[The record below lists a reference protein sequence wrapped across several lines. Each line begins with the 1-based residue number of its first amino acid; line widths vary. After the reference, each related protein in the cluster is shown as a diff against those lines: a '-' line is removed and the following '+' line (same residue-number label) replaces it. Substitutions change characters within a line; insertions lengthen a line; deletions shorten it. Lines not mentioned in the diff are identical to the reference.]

1 MEPLRLLAQRA
12 PLPVPGAAVEPSP
25 GIGQSASLVHA
36 ADLRPAL
43 ADLYVKWRFN
53 YKNHGQGCQPEMA
66 TRATHRYTAP
76 ALEKGLDVLEMLAA
90 EPHGLTLQEIAR
102 RLERSPGELF
112 RMLDVLVQRG
122 YLARL
127 PDASYALTLRLFEL
141 AQRHPPVERL
151 LDVAVPHMQALAAET
166 GQANHLSVHHDAR
179 LVVLARA
186 EPPEPMSYSVRQG
199 AHFPFRDDRV
209 SARVIT
215 AFQKGGGAS
224 RLLEQ
229 LAGGARAPRA
239 HRHALAARLAA
250 ISKRGYDEGPSDTVA
265 GVVDICFPL
274 FDRFGVV
281 AALNLVYLKHR
292 DVRVTVTQG
301 RKALQATAQTISRA
315 LGWLR

>member
-1 MEPLRLLAQRA
+1 MSTAKTA
-12 PLPVPGAAVEPSP
+12 P
-25 GIGQSASLVHA
+25 
-36 ADLRPAL
+36 
-43 ADLYVKWRFN
+43 
-53 YKNHGQGCQPEMA
+53 
-66 TRATHRYTAP
+66 HRYSAP

-90 EPHGLTLQEIAR
+90 EPHAMPLQEIAR
-102 RLERSPGELF
+102 RLGRSPSELF

-151 LDVAVPHMQALAAET
+151 LDVAVPHMQALARAT

-199 AHFPFRDDRV
+199 AHFPFHDDRV
-209 SARVIT
+209 SARVIA
-215 AFQKGGGAS
+215 AFQEDTRRAH
-224 RLLEQ
+224 LVAE
-229 LAGGARAPRA
+229 LAGSPRAP
-239 HRHALAARLAA
+239 AARRRALEARLQA
-250 ISKRGYDEGPSDTVA
+250 IRARGYDEGPSDTVA
-265 GVVDICFPL
+265 GVVDVCFPL

-292 DVRVTVTQG
+292 DVRVTVPQA
-301 RKALQATAQTISRA
+301 RKALADAAGAISRA
-315 LGWLR
+315 LGWLP

>member
-1 MEPLRLLAQRA
+1 MSTATKARTPQRY
-12 PLPVPGAAVEPSP
+12 S
-25 GIGQSASLVHA
+25 
-36 ADLRPAL
+36 
-43 ADLYVKWRFN
+43 
-53 YKNHGQGCQPEMA
+53 
-66 TRATHRYTAP
+66 AP

-102 RLERSPGELF
+102 RLGRSPGELF

-151 LDVAVPHMQALAAET
+151 LDVAVPHMQALARAT

-199 AHFPFRDDRV
+199 AHFAFRDDRV

-215 AFQKGGGAS
+215 AFQDGERAAQ
-224 RLLEQ
+224 LFAE
-229 LAGGARAPRA
+229 LAGGERAALA
-239 HRHALAARLAA
+239 HRRVLVARMDA
-250 ISKRGYDEGPSDTVA
+250 IRRRGYDEGPSDTVA
-265 GVVDICFPL
+265 GVVDICFPV

-292 DVRVTVTQG
+292 DVRVSVAQG
-301 RKALQATAQTISRA
+301 RRALRGTAQTISRA
-315 LGWLR
+315 LGWLG